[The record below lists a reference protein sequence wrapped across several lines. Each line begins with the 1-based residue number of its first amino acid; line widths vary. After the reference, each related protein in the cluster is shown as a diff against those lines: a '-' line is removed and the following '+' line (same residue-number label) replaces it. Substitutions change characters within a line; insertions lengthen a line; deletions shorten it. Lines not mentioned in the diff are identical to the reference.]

1 MNDKPSDDAIVHA
14 ALDALLLV
22 VAKSSDDL
30 RNFHDAVAKLR
41 VQNPTPFPR
50 VAVSTAESVV
60 DHLTKAEEQLRK
72 ITIALGL

>member
-1 MNDKPSDDAIVHA
+1 MDDKPSEDAIVQA

-41 VQNPTPFPR
+41 VHSPTPFPR
-50 VAVSTAESVV
+50 VAVATAESVV